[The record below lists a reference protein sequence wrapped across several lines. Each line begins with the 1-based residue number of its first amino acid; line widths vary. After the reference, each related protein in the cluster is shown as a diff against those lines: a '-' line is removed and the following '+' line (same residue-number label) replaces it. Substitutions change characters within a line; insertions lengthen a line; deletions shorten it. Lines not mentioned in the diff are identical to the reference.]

1 MPNITRREE
10 IDFLLYDL
18 LGADKLLA
26 RPRYAEHDPET
37 IGAMLDAAL
46 KLAEDKF
53 QPHAAAVDAD
63 EPHFDG
69 TRVHMHPQV
78 RQALD
83 AYRAAGYPTVGFS
96 EDLGGM
102 QLPMTATSALKMIF
116 SAANVSTTGY
126 TFLTAA
132 AAGMLAAHGSED
144 LKARYLDKLITA
156 EWFGTM
162 CLSEPQAGSSL
173 ADIATR
179 AVPQPDGSYRLTGRK
194 MWISGG
200 EHDLTPNI
208 IHFVLAKIPG
218 GPAGVKGISLFCVPK
233 VLPDGTRNEVQ
244 LMGLNHKMGY
254 RGTTNC
260 ALSFGD
266 ADGAVGWLVGPEH
279 QGLACMFHMMNA
291 ARIGVGAG
299 AAALGYTGYLH
310 AVEYAR
316 GRPQGRALAG
326 RDPSSPMIA
335 IIEHPDVKRQ
345 LLRAKAY
352 AEGGL
357 ALCLMASRLMDDIET
372 GDEAEARTAADLL
385 DVLTPIVKSWPSD
398 WCLEANDIA
407 IQIHGGYGYTRD
419 YPVERLYRDNR
430 LNPIHEGTKG
440 VQGLDLLGR
449 KVSQNG
455 GAGFR
460 ALMDAIGDS
469 AAAASPDP
477 ALAGLAQELIVA
489 RDRAAGVTAALLGRA
504 GAVGPD
510 TFLANASVYLDMLG
524 HLTVAW
530 IWLRQGMAAQA
541 GLAAGA
547 SGARAAHLKGK
558 VAACRFFF
566 AQDLPGIHPQCD
578 LLERMDRSAIDTEAA
593 WF

>member
-10 IDFLLYDL
+10 LDFLLYDL
-18 LGADKLLA
+18 LGTEALLT
-26 RPRYAEHDPET
+26 RPRYADHDRDT

-46 KLAEDKF
+46 RLAEDKF

-69 TRVHMHPQV
+69 TRVHMHPDVQE
-78 RQALD
+78 ALD
-83 AYRAAGYPTVGFS
+83 AYRDAGYPMVGFS
-96 EDLGGM
+96 EELGGM
-102 QLPMTATSALKMIF
+102 QLPLSASSALKMIF

-126 TFLTAA
+126 MFLTTA

-144 LKARYLDKLITA
+144 LKARYLDKLISA
-156 EWFGTM
+156 QWFGTM

-173 ADIATR
+173 ADITTR
-179 AVPQPDGSYRLTGRK
+179 AVPQPDGSYRVTGRK

-200 EHDLTPNI
+200 EHDLAPNI

-233 VLPDGTRNEVQ
+233 VLPDGARNEVQ

-260 ALSFGD
+260 ALSFGEK
-266 ADGAVGWLVGPEH
+266 DGAVGWLVGPEH
-279 QGLACMFHMMNA
+279 QGLSCMFHMMNE

-310 AVEYAR
+310 ALEYAR
-316 GRPQGRALAG
+316 ERPQGRPLAG
-326 RDPSSPMIA
+326 RDPTMPMIP

-357 ALCLMASRLMDDIET
+357 ALCMTAARLVDDIRS
-372 GDEAEARTAADLL
+372 GDAAEAERAADLL

-398 WCLEANDIA
+398 YCLEANDIA

-419 YPVERLYRDNR
+419 YPVERMYRDNR
-430 LNPIHEGTKG
+430 LNPIHEGSKG
-440 VQGLDLLGR
+440 IQGLDLLGR
-449 KVSQNG
+449 KVSHKG
-455 GAGFR
+455 GAGLK
-460 ALMDAIGDS
+460 ALIGEMGATADA
-469 AAAASPDP
+469 ARNDP
-477 ALAGLAQELIVA
+477 ELAGLADELIAA
-489 RDRAAGVTAALLGRA
+489 RDRAAAVTGALLGRA
-504 GAVGPD
+504 GDVGPD
-510 TFLANASVYLDMLG
+510 VFLANASVYLDMMG
-524 HLTVAW
+524 HVTVAW
-530 IWLRQGMAAQA
+530 IWLRQAVAARA
-541 GLAAGA
+541 ALAARTG
-547 SGARAAHLKGK
+547 RAAHLHGK
-558 VAACRFFF
+558 VAAARFFF
-566 AQDLPGIHPQCD
+566 AQDLPTIYPQAD
-578 LLERMDRSAIDTEAA
+578 LLERMDRTAIDTDPA

>member
-10 IDFLLYDL
+10 LDFLLYDL
-18 LGADKLLA
+18 LETEGLFA
-26 RPRYAEHDPET
+26 RPRYSDHDRDT

-69 TRVHMHPQV
+69 TRVHMRPEVQE
-78 RQALD
+78 ALD
-83 AYRAAGYPTVGFS
+83 AYRDAGYPMASFA
-96 EDLGGM
+96 EELGGM
-102 QLPMTATSALKMIF
+102 QLPLSASSALKMIF
-116 SAANVSTTGY
+116 SAANVSTAAY
-126 TFLTAA
+126 NFLTSA

-144 LKARYLDKLITA
+144 LKARYLPKLISA

-173 ADIATR
+173 ADITTR
-179 AVPQPDGSYRLTGRK
+179 AIPQPDGSYRVTGRK

-200 EHDLTPNI
+200 EHDLAPNI

-233 VLPDGTRNEVQ
+233 ILPDGARNEVQ

-260 ALSFGD
+260 ALSFGEQ
-266 ADGAVGWLVGPEH
+266 DGAVGWLVGPEH
-279 QGLACMFHMMNA
+279 QGLSCMFHMMNE
-291 ARIGVGAG
+291 ARIGVGSG

-310 AVEYAR
+310 ALDYAKD
-316 GRPQGRALAG
+316 RPQGRPLQG
-326 RDPSSPMIA
+326 RDPTAPMIPL
-335 IIEHPDVKRQ
+335 IEHPDVKRQ

-357 ALCLMASRLMDDIET
+357 ALCMTAARLVDDIRS
-372 GDEAEARTAADLL
+372 GDAAQAERAGLLL

-398 WCLEANDIA
+398 FCLEANDIA

-419 YPVERLYRDNR
+419 YPVERMYRDNR

-440 VQGLDLLGR
+440 IQGLDLLGR
-449 KVSQNG
+449 KVSHMG
-455 GAGFR
+455 GAGLKVLIEDMGTT
-460 ALMDAIGDS
+460 ADEAY
-469 AAAASPDP
+469 ADP
-477 ALAGLAQELIVA
+477 ELAGLAEELIIA
-489 RDRAAGVTAALLGRA
+489 RNRATGVTHVLLSRA
-504 GAVGPD
+504 GKVGPD
-510 TFLANASVYLDMLG
+510 VFLANASVYLDMLG
-524 HLTVAW
+524 HVTVAW
-530 IWLRQGMAAQA
+530 IWLRQAIAARR
-541 GLAAGA
+541 GLSAGA
-547 SGARAAHLKGK
+547 VGPRASHLRGK
-558 VAACRFFF
+558 VAAAKFFF
-566 AQDLPGIHPQCD
+566 AQDLPMIFPQAD
-578 LLERMDRSAIDTEAA
+578 LLERMDRTAIETEVD